1 MRVFCELKNFFFAST
16 YLREW
21 QIYENFASTY
31 FCKWQVFENFEFIN
45 FSPKEKTRG
54 KRQLNQ
60 EINGTTRSTER
71 QAGHDGKTIETV
83 EILIKKLN

>member
-1 MRVFCELKNFFFAST
+1 MIIYNFKRFIDCVHILSVITFACILRAKKIFFAST

-31 FCKWQVFENFEFIN
+31 FCEWQVFENFEFIN

-60 EINGTTRSTER
+60 EVFG
-71 QAGHDGKTIETV
+71 
-83 EILIKKLN
+83 